1 MAPVRAARRA
11 VPGDDRS
18 VAVPPHD
25 RIVTANSRKLTP
37 VQSTKGRDPI
47 MNIRKLFATSAFA
60 IASVIVNTT
69 MPAGAT
75 PGNTQI
81 DGVAKI
87 DFATCTEL
95 ASPLTLRMTGSLEG
109 CWYTTS
115 LEVVHTT
122 PSGGYRERGT
132 ERFIGCLTTGGS
144 NKCGSFDTIYQFE
157 AKYQTSPPFAEIH
170 GRCQHP
176 IVSGTGDFEGVTGRV
191 DFKDDVQNGCF
202 YYRGHIAFK

>member
-1 MAPVRAARRA
+1 
-11 VPGDDRS
+11 
-18 VAVPPHD
+18 
-25 RIVTANSRKLTP
+25 
-37 VQSTKGRDPI
+37 
-47 MNIRKLFATSAFA
+47 MNIRKLFATSVFA
-60 IASVIVNTT
+60 IASVIVNTA

-144 NKCGSFDTIYQFE
+144 SKCGSFDTTYQFE

-202 YYRGHIAFK
+202 YYRGHIAFR